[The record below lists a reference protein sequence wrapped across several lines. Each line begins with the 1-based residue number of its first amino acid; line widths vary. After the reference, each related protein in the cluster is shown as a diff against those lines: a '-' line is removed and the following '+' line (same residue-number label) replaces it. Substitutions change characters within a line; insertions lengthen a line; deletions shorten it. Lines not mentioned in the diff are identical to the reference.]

1 MLRGDSQDTRAFKEF
16 GCGYAVR
23 PVNDQMKI
31 LILLGHPKP
40 GSFNHALAQ
49 AVRNDLRANGHD
61 VVFHDLYAERFD
73 PLIAAEEIPEEGP
86 VPPSIQIHC
95 DDLKSA
101 DGIVVVH
108 PNWWGQPPAILKG
121 WIDRVVRPGLA
132 YRFQEGDGGEGV
144 PVGLLRARAAVVLN
158 TSNTEETRERTV
170 FGDPLEAIWRRC
182 IFDLC
187 GVPAFHRRTF
197 TAIVA
202 STAERRRAWIEEA
215 QELCRRAFGTPA
227 RPIRRDSAGLS

>member
-1 MLRGDSQDTRAFKEF
+1 MLRGDSHDTRAFKEF

-31 LILLGHPKP
+31 LILLGHPNP

-49 AVRNDLRANGHD
+49 AVRDDLRANGHD

-158 TSNTEETRERTV
+158 TSNTEESRERTV

-197 TAIVA
+197 TAVVA

-215 QELCRRAFGTPA
+215 QELCRQAFGTPA
-227 RPIRRDSAGLS
+227 RPIRRN